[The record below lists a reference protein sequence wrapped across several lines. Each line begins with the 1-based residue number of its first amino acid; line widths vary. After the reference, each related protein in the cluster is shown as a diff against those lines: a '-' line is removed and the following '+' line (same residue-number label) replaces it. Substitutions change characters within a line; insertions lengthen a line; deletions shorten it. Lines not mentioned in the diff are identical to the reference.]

1 MSYIIVISSKDSAT
15 SLPNS
20 PQILSLDRIMAMTNI
35 TQLKSLEKHYDEFI
49 DKYTTIL
56 LLYDIMEKYL
66 DIRDAITIRIN
77 QLFRERKL
85 WLLNST
91 YILTND

>member
-1 MSYIIVISSKDSAT
+1 
-15 SLPNS
+15 
-20 PQILSLDRIMAMTNI
+20 MTNI
-35 TQLKSLEKHYDEFI
+35 TQLKSLEKQYDEFI

>member
-20 PQILSLDRIMAMTNI
+20 PPILSLDRIMGMTNI
-35 TQLKSLEKHYDEFI
+35 TQLKSLENQYDEFI

-77 QLFRERKL
+77 QVLRERKL
-85 WLLNST
+85 RLLNST

>member
-1 MSYIIVISSKDSAT
+1 
-15 SLPNS
+15 
-20 PQILSLDRIMAMTNI
+20 MAMTNI
-35 TQLKSLEKHYDEFI
+35 TQLKSLEKQYDEFI

-85 WLLNST
+85 RLLNST

>member
-1 MSYIIVISSKDSAT
+1 
-15 SLPNS
+15 
-20 PQILSLDRIMAMTNI
+20 MTNI
-35 TQLKSLEKHYDEFI
+35 TQLKSLEKQYDEFI

-85 WLLNST
+85 RLLNST

>member
-1 MSYIIVISSKDSAT
+1 
-15 SLPNS
+15 
-20 PQILSLDRIMAMTNI
+20 MTNI
-35 TQLKSLEKHYDEFI
+35 TQLKSLEKQYDEFI

-77 QLFRERKL
+77 QVLRERKL
-85 WLLNST
+85 RLLNST

>member
-1 MSYIIVISSKDSAT
+1 MG
-15 SLPNS
+15 
-20 PQILSLDRIMAMTNI
+20 MTNI
-35 TQLKSLEKHYDEFI
+35 TQLKSLENQYDEFI

-77 QLFRERKL
+77 QVLRERKL
-85 WLLNST
+85 RLLNST

>member
-1 MSYIIVISSKDSAT
+1 MG
-15 SLPNS
+15 
-20 PQILSLDRIMAMTNI
+20 MTNI
-35 TQLKSLEKHYDEFI
+35 TQLKSLENQYDEFI

-77 QLFRERKL
+77 QVLRERKL
-85 WLLNST
+85 AILNST

>member
-1 MSYIIVISSKDSAT
+1 MG
-15 SLPNS
+15 
-20 PQILSLDRIMAMTNI
+20 MTNI
-35 TQLKSLEKHYDEFI
+35 TQLKSLENQYDEFI